1 MVVKNISYMIDFI
14 LSAHAAV
21 VTICLCI
28 IVAIAFCPLSGDIW
42 RNRRS
47 CGVRMMSWF
56 CGCPFFALLGAVLH
70 TVLVRLLSVLC
81 PASWLSLLVG
91 LLWPMVDVVST
102 VGFGGDLATGMLF
115 WGGELTAVK
124 AQLFC

>member
-1 MVVKNISYMIDFI
+1 
-14 LSAHAAV
+14 
-21 VTICLCI
+21 
-28 IVAIAFCPLSGDIW
+28 
-42 RNRRS
+42 
-47 CGVRMMSWF
+47 MMSWF

-70 TVLVRLLSVLC
+70 TVLIRLLSVLC

-124 AQLFC
+124 AQLFY